1 VTPTKNLKMNLIY
14 VVSHKL
20 ITHDIPAPCTPIYVG
35 KAGKE
40 SHGVNDRSG
49 ISISE
54 KNPFYSELTAH
65 YWVWKN
71 VLPCASDE
79 DFIGFCHYRRFFT
92 FDIQVKKISD
102 LNGVEAF
109 LFIEKNLKTP
119 DDVILANPIKFPVK
133 QHWFSYSQK
142 LRRLKYPWQDLSLME
157 QYEKEHDKEDLL
169 IAVNLLPEKIKS
181 EFLLFLKESKS
192 FSPFNM
198 YISRPHIL
206 DGYFNI
212 LFPWLDRVEKNI
224 EFKKRSSYQA
234 RLPGFL
240 AERFS
245 SFYFSKYCNPIYTN
259 VSFIDETR

>member
-1 VTPTKNLKMNLIY
+1 MNLIY
-14 VVSHKL
+14 VISHKL
-20 ITHDIPAPCTPIYVG
+20 ITQDIPAPCTPIYVG
-35 KAGKE
+35 QAGKE
-40 SHGVNDRSG
+40 SHGINDSSG

-54 KNPFYSELTAH
+54 KNPSYSELTAQ

-71 VLPCASDE
+71 VLPSVSE
-79 DFIGFCHYRRFFT
+79 ENFIGFCHYRRFFT
-92 FDIQVKKISD
+92 FDVEVKKIND
-102 LNGVEAF
+102 LNEVDAF
-109 LFIEKNLKTP
+109 KYIGENLKNP

-133 QHWFSYSQK
+133 QHWFSLSKK
-142 LRRLKYPWQDLSLME
+142 LKRLKYPWQNLSLME

-169 IAVNLLPEKIKS
+169 IAVNFLPEKIRS
-181 EFLLFLKESKS
+181 EFLIFLKESQE

-206 DGYFNI
+206 NRYFEI
-212 LFPWLDRVEKNI
+212 LFPWLDRVEENI
-224 EFKKRSSYQA
+224 DFLKRSTYQA